1 MSLYCISL
9 TDDWHKEESYPC
21 WDAFCGIDGP
31 LSESLVEQW
40 VCDYESQSGGLEYG
54 DGRFEHYGWNS
65 QDISVLDIL
74 IERLDEF
81 TATMLKTPACTF
93 MDPRYY
99 GGLRGKVG
107 DVTFDIDW
115 LYRNP
120 KGLKDLVLSNEE
132 YKTFFVENVHVFAD
146 YFKRFSAQLKDMR
159 RDYPGALYFVLI
171 GP

>member
-1 MSLYCISL
+1 MLGC
-9 TDDWHKEESYPC
+9 
-21 WDAFCGIDGP
+21 FCGIDGP

-40 VCDYESQSGGLEYG
+40 ICDYESQSGGLEYG

-81 TATMLKTPACTF
+81 TTTMLKAPACTF
-93 MDPRYY
+93 TDPRYY
-99 GGLRGKVG
+99 WGLRGKVG